1 MEVWEMDSVFFCFL
15 FFESMYLCI
24 IFISYY
30 FVQSHDLG

>member
-1 MEVWEMDSVFFCFL
+1 MDSVFFL